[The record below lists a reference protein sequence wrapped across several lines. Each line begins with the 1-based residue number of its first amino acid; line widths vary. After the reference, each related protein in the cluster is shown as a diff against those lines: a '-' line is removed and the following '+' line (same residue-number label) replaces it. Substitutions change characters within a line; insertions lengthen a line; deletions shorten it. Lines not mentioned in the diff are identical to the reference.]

1 MASTPPPLPFTA
13 EQLSTRYAGMRA
25 RAKNRFLTASFP
37 RKLFEGPLNGGR
49 FDVEYLPQQNELRVY
64 LKVFFNFVA
73 SSVDDSQI
81 ATPIPGDN
89 PTWYR
94 KNWQTQEMADWK
106 IAFKNTSETVWNGTN
121 TQFRCSRPG
130 WEDITCVPKLVI
142 EEAISAQAAH
152 YEVKVEKTVLKQ
164 TNKQFPTQ
172 LISKSHIGAG
182 YTRVQGRKEEFVQG
196 SNKQVKQTQA
206 VKLEG
211 RAFVGQN
218 YDPNSGVRVDTP
230 VASLNQ
236 MDTVERV
243 GSTDCS
249 GHLSAIAI
257 ENFCAAAADYD
268 YNQLVRALQ
277 DSGAGTLRFGKHSAA
292 LMDDSLKALKSFA
305 MRLVQISNNPSSE
318 ALCKNIALDLNISTD
333 KGEKDTVVFQRKSAV
348 QNALKLHGVNNPVRL
363 QSSNKYSVFKNRPAH
378 GATTGAEATKWVDSV
393 EMQIQDRSGVE
404 KIYSADYKY
413 MTVPHEVG
421 HMLGLIDE
429 YAPTDDELLVKLMAE
444 AGVISKANL
453 QAVTCGRNKDADRI
467 WARLLQQFDLVA
479 PAHHVKAGGKKVAWS
494 GDRQSE
500 AQYQAATTSLMSA
513 GFNVAPQHFIIIG
526 LALQEYTEAY
536 TTWDL
541 ERQFAQSD
549 VGSGPL
555 QPGDTPRE
563 EFVPTAFASTKKKF
577 MWRIERA

>member
-1 MASTPPPLPFTA
+1 MSAPSPLPFTD
-13 EQLSTRYAGMRA
+13 EQLMTRYAGMRA
-25 RAKNRFLTASFP
+25 RAKNRFLSASFP

-64 LKVFFNFVA
+64 LKVFYNFA
-73 SSVDDSQI
+73 TSAVDDSQI
-81 ATPIPGDN
+81 ATQIQGDN

-94 KNWQTQEMADWK
+94 KNWQATEMADWK
-106 IAFKNTSETVWNGTN
+106 TAFKNSSERVWNGTN
-121 TQFRCSRPG
+121 IQFRCTRPG
-130 WEDITCVPKLVI
+130 WEDVTCVPKLII
-142 EEAISAQAAH
+142 EEAVSAQAAH

-164 TNKQFPTQ
+164 TNRQFPTQ

-182 YTRVQGRKEEFVQG
+182 YTRVRGRKEEFVEG
-196 SNKQVKQTQA
+196 SNKQVLQTQA
-206 VKLEG
+206 VKMEG
-211 RAFVGQN
+211 RANVGQN
-218 YDPNSGVRVDTP
+218 YDPTSGIRVATP
-230 VASLNQ
+230 VANLNQ

-243 GSTDCS
+243 GSLECS
-249 GHLSAIAI
+249 GHLNAIAI

-268 YNQLVRALQ
+268 YNQLFRALEE
-277 DSGAGTLRFGKHSAA
+277 SGAGTLRFAKHSAT
-292 LMDDSLKALKSFA
+292 LMDDSLRALKLFA
-305 MRLVQISNNPSSE
+305 MRVIQISQNPSSE
-318 ALCKNIALDLNISTD
+318 ALCTNIALDLSISTD
-333 KGEKDTVVFQRKSAV
+333 KGEKDVVIFQRKSAV
-348 QNALKLHGVNNPVRL
+348 ESTLRLHGVKNPVRL
-363 QSSNKYSVFKNRPAH
+363 QSGNKYSAFKSRPTH
-378 GATTGAEATKWVDSV
+378 GVTTGGDATKWVDSV
-393 EMQIQDRSGVE
+393 QMNIQDRGGIE
-404 KIYSADYKY
+404 KVYSASYKY

-453 QAVTCGRNKDADRI
+453 KAVTCGRNKDVDRI

-479 PAHHVKAGGKKVAWS
+479 PAHHVKAGGKRVGWS

-526 LALQEYTEAY
+526 LALQEYTEQY

-549 VGSGPL
+549 VPSGPL
-555 QPGDTPRE
+555 QPADTARD
-563 EFVPTAFASTKKKF
+563 EFVPTVFASTKKKF